1 MGMPIMTKEMGKG
14 MSCLKTR
21 AMKIPIEDAE
31 KAVKLSLILQGS
43 ILMCKGTL
51 WYFVTSE

>member
-1 MGMPIMTKEMGKG
+1 MPIMTKEMGKG
-14 MSCLKTR
+14 MSCLNTR

-31 KAVKLSLILQGS
+31 KAVKLSLILLGS